1 MSGLGS
7 FSYTS
12 RDYSEILSEVVARI
26 AKITPEWT
34 DWNQSDIGIAIL
46 QLFSGIAEMLAY
58 TQDMYANQLT
68 LPTSTQRAAMINLTK
83 SLSYTMANSTPASVD
98 LLFSRI
104 PYSIATD
111 PTVLTSNVIAQ
122 YTRTFHLVDASYTV
136 GDTVLLNNGINSEY
150 VIIEAKAG
158 TSVTIQGVTRFNY
171 AVNDTVTKLTKNKN
185 VTIPD
190 NLKCSTSGDTIFE
203 TNTSAANYT
212 IYAGSTYPNQTV
224 VLSFSSIVCTI
235 TVTNAFD
242 YSVGDSLY
250 LKSSLFANNTVLLTV
265 TDVLDRTLTVSSLP
279 IWIQAGDIIGR
290 LVPAAQGTT
299 RSENL
304 ASSTGLASQTRELAY
319 SPAVAPSVSVTVNE
333 GTGVLTWTRV
343 NSFYDSDSND
353 RYYTLDIQATD
364 KALITFGDGVNGK
377 IPNVGST
384 IVTNYVQ
391 GGGVSGNIGRNTI
404 SKVSDSI
411 MDAGGGTVTI
421 SVTNPNSA
429 TGGANKE
436 DLDVAR
442 TRAPALYAS
451 VYRAVS
457 PSDYN
462 ALALGF
468 SDETYGTISNAKV
481 VESVIDNSVSLY
493 VWAAD
498 DNGFA
503 STTSSG
509 LKSALLSYLNER
521 AGVGYLISIVDGYL
535 TAVHITATI
544 HVLSN
549 YTQSVIRSNA
559 LAAINTLFQT
569 KNLTPGDDFYLGD
582 LYQALEDLEGVR
594 YVDITCPIRPG
605 VFISPLHLP
614 VKGLINLTMDGGN

>member
-7 FSYTS
+7 FSYVS

-26 AKITPEWT
+26 AQITPEWT
-34 DWNQSDIGIAIL
+34 DWNQSDIGITIL

-98 LLFSRI
+98 LLLSRT
-104 PYSIATD
+104 PYSTATD
-111 PTVLTSNVIAQ
+111 PTLLTSNVTAQ
-122 YTRTFHLVDASYTV
+122 HTRTLHLA
-136 GDTVLLNNGINSEY
+136 DTSQYNVNDIMLLNNGTNSEY

-158 TSVTIQGVTRFNY
+158 TSVTIQGVTRYNY
-171 AVNDTVTKLTKNKN
+171 SVNDAVTKLTKNKN

-190 NLKCSTSGDTIFE
+190 NLKCSTSGGTIFE
-203 TNTSAANYT
+203 TNTSAADYI
-212 IYAGSTYPNQTV
+212 IYAGNTYPNQTV
-224 VLSFSSIVCTI
+224 VLNFSSTTI

-242 YSVGDSLY
+242 YSAGDSLY
-250 LKSSLFANNTVLLTV
+250 LKSSLFANNTMLLTV
-265 TDVLDRTLTVSSLP
+265 TDVVDRTLTVSGLP
-279 IWIQAGDIIGR
+279 IWIQIGDTIGR

-319 SPAVAPSVSVTVNE
+319 SPVVASSVIVTVNE
-333 GTGVLTWTRV
+333 GTGAVTWTRV
-343 NSFYDSDSND
+343 DSFYNSDSND
-353 RYYTLDIQATD
+353 RHYTLDIQATD
-364 KALITFGDGVNGK
+364 KALITFGDGINGK
-377 IPNVGST
+377 IPNVGS
-384 IVTNYVQ
+384 IIAASYVQ
-391 GGGVSGNIGRNTI
+391 GGGVAGNVGRNTI

-411 MDAGGGTVTI
+411 TDAGGSTVTV

-429 TGGANKE
+429 SGGADKE

-442 TRAPALYAS
+442 VRAPALYAS

-457 PSDYN
+457 PSDYS

-468 SDETYGTISNAKV
+468 SDETYGSISNVEV
-481 VESVIDNSVSLY
+481 VESIVDNSVSLY

-503 STTSSG
+503 AATSSG
-509 LKSALLSYLNER
+509 LKSALLNYLNDR
-521 AGVGYLISIVDGYL
+521 AGVGYLVSIVDGYL
-535 TAVHITATI
+535 TAVNITGTV
-544 HVLSN
+544 HVLPN
-549 YTQSVIRSNA
+549 YTQSVVRSNA
-559 LAAINTLFQT
+559 LVAIDQLFQT
-569 KNLTPGDDFYLGD
+569 QNLTPGNDFYLGD
-582 LYQALEDLEGVR
+582 LYQTLEDLEGVK
-594 YVDITCPIRPG
+594 YVDIVLPARPG
-605 VFISPLHLP
+605 IFISPLHLP
-614 VKGLINLTMDGGN
+614 VKGLINLAMDGGN